1 MNKRVLIADD
11 HLVVRL
17 GISVAL
23 QAEYPNLTIDM
34 AESYEEV
41 MVSLQNHSYFLVILD
56 ISMAGIQSTRIISEL
71 KNIQKD
77 VKILIFTSY
86 DQNIGL
92 QYIRKG
98 AEGYLHKKCNEQELK
113 KGIKNMFEKG
123 CHYPSQLIPELVK
136 SSRETPVLESLT
148 KREYQIFELL
158 AEGGGNLEISNQLG
172 IKESTVSTIK
182 RNIFKKIKIQNIA
195 ELIEMHSNLH

>member
-113 KGIKNMFEKG
+113 NGIKNMFEKG

-136 SSRETPVLESLT
+136 SSRETPVFESLT

-172 IKESTVSTIK
+172 IKETTVSTIK

>member
-56 ISMAGIQSTRIISEL
+56 ISMEGIQSTRIISEL

-86 DQNIGL
+86 DHNIGL

-113 KGIKNMFEKG
+113 NGIKNMFEKG
-123 CHYPSQLIPELVK
+123 CYYPSQLIPELVK

-172 IKESTVSTIK
+172 IKETTVSTIK